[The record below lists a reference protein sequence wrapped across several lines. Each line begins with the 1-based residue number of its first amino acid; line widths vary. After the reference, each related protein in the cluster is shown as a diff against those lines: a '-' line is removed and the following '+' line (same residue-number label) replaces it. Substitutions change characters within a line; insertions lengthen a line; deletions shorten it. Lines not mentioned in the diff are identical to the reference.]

1 MNRILSNKY
10 YSMSASL
17 FRNYSIKSIAAPS
30 FRNCI
35 VAKAPAQPTQAI
47 VCKPILYQL
56 LTSNAFRQL
65 QCKSYASYA
74 PINID
79 ARNLTKDVIVYKYNN
94 AKFFKLMNIFAIV
107 QFFFWLIC
115 SEFTLSTLRDTP
127 IDETDPDISSKSI
140 IYRVNLG
147 ENKYKFGIATATFFL
162 GKPLL
167 LFQIVIAQR
176 KVWLSITFHFIS
188 RRLWNFSI
196 RVGIY
201 VAKCTI
207 FGVTKRWP

>member
-1 MNRILSNKY
+1 MNRILSA
-10 YSMSASL
+10 SATL
-17 FRNYSIKSIAAPS
+17 FRNYTIKSTAAPS
-30 FRNCI
+30 FRNFI
-35 VAKAPAQPTQAI
+35 VSKAPAQPIQTI

-56 LTSNAFRQL
+56 LSSNAFRQL

-94 AKFFKLMNIFAIV
+94 PQFFKLMNIFAIV

-127 IDETDPDISSKSI
+127 IDETDPEISNKSI

-147 ENKYKFGIATATFFL
+147 ENKYKYGIATATFFL
-162 GKPLL
+162 GRLL
-167 LFQIVIAQR
+167 QQFKIFIA
-176 KVWLSITFHFIS
+176 
-188 RRLWNFSI
+188 
-196 RVGIY
+196 
-201 VAKCTI
+201 
-207 FGVTKRWP
+207 KRTV